1 MGWAGLTNGELL
13 TNAEGKFDV
22 FITIDRSMTFQ
33 QNISRFTLFLIVL
46 HVKSTR
52 LADVEPLAQQIID
65 AINKAQPGTV
75 AHVG

>member
-1 MGWAGLTNGELL
+1 
-13 TNAEGKFDV
+13 
-22 FITIDRSMTFQ
+22 
-33 QNISRFTLFLIVL
+33 
-46 HVKSTR
+46 